1 MKKKSRTTDEGL
13 KKRISF
19 LYRAG
24 RDKKAAIWSDLASR
38 LSSSRKNRTKIN
50 VSRLGRYTKAG
61 DIIAVPGK
69 LLGSGSIGHAV
80 TVAALGFSGNAREKV
95 TEAGGACL
103 SFEELVE
110 KNPNGSNVKIMRG
123 I

>member
-1 MKKKSRTTDEGL
+1 MRKRSRTTDEWL

-19 LYRAG
+19 LYAAG

-38 LSSSRKNRTKIN
+38 LSSSRRNRTKIN
-50 VSRLGRYTKAG
+50 VSRLGRYTKGG
-61 DIIAVPGK
+61 DIVAVPGK
-69 LLGSGSIGHAV
+69 VLGAGAIGHAV
-80 TVAALGFSGNAREKV
+80 TVAAFSFSGSARDKV
-95 TEAGGACL
+95 TRAGGTCL

-110 KNPNGSNVKIMRG
+110 KNPKGTNVKIMRG